1 MALLIHGGMIVTPE
15 GSGVRAERGTIFV
28 EKDRI
33 AQVNYGTATEEV
45 PLGTQDRL
53 IDAKD
58 YLVIPGLV
66 DAHSHFYGTLV
77 PALIDHLPLDIR
89 VAFLGE
95 VIKGWDEHETRI
107 ATLLGAYR
115 MLRNGTT
122 TVLEN
127 MLQDIETADA
137 VIGALLDSGIRAMVG
152 PTIADRPFHETM
164 PGFLESL
171 SERERSQALAAP
183 VPHAKDLLES
193 SLRMVRLWQGAEGRI
208 SICLSPSAPHRCTD
222 TLLTMIAEAAQ
233 THGLPVHTHLLETRP
248 QAAVARRVYGQ
259 TMVEHIWKLGLL
271 RRGFCGAHA
280 VWLTDRDLDLIAEAN
295 AGVSH
300 NPLSNLYLGS
310 GIARVPE
317 LLQRGVAVG
326 IGSDGVN
333 CGSSA
338 SLFEVMKLAAVLHRI
353 REEEGN
359 RWVSAEDA
367 FRMATIGGAR
377 ALGLDHE
384 IGSIEVGK
392 KADIV
397 LLNGEAPSFVPLN
410 DPVMQLVYGET
421 GSSVKRVLV
430 NGKEVIAEDRPT
442 EFDLE
447 AILTEAN
454 ELGSRLRERAKIGL
468 TQASVLKPYLQ
479 KVYLSLMQEFKDM
492 SALYNG

>member
-1 MALLIHGGMIVTPE
+1 MALLIRGGMIVTPE
-15 GSGVRAERGTIFV
+15 GDGVRVGRGTIIV
-28 EKDRI
+28 EEDRI
-33 AQVNYGTATEEV
+33 VQVIYGPEAEGAQLG
-45 PLGTQDRL
+45 PLDRL

-58 YLVIPGLV
+58 HLVIPGLV

-77 PALIDHLPLDIR
+77 PGLIDHLPLDIR
-89 VAFLGE
+89 AAFLGE
-95 VIKGWDEHETRI
+95 LMNGWSEHEIRI
-107 ATLLGAYR
+107 GTLLGAYR
-115 MLRNGTT
+115 MLLNGTT

-127 MLQDIETADA
+127 TLQGMETTDA
-137 VIGALLDSGIRAMVG
+137 VIGALVESGIRAMVG

-171 SERERSQALAAP
+171 SEGDRSRVLATP
-183 VPHAKDLLES
+183 VPHCQDLIES
-193 SLRMVRLWQGAEGRI
+193 SLRIVRLWQGAQGRI

-222 TLLTMIAEAAQ
+222 ALLTMVAETAHA
-233 THGLPVHTHLLETRP
+233 HGLPVHTHLVETRP
-248 QAAVARRVYGQ
+248 QAAVAQRLYGQ

-295 AGVSH
+295 AGISH

-310 GIARVPE
+310 GVARVPE

-353 REEEGN
+353 REEDGK
-359 RWVSAEDA
+359 RWVSAQDA

-397 LLNGEAPSFVPLN
+397 LLNSESPSFTPLN
-410 DPVMQLVYGET
+410 EPVMQLVYGET
-421 GSSVKRVLV
+421 GSSVKSVLV
-430 NGKEVIAEDRPT
+430 DGKEVINEGRPA

-447 AILTEAN
+447 AVMTEAH
-454 ELGSRLRERAKIGL
+454 EIGSRLRERAKIGL
-468 TQASVLKPYLQ
+468 TQANMLKPYLE
-479 KVYLSLMQEFKDM
+479 KVYLSLMQEFKGIA
-492 SALYNG
+492 SLYHV